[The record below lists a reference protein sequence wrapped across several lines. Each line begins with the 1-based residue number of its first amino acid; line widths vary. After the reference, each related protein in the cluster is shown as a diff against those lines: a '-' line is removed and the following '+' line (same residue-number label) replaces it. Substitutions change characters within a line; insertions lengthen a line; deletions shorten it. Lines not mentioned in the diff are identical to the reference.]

1 MRKLQKLAVAA
12 VALTLIGSM
21 SLGALAEDETEKAGQ
36 VKKTVQAGEQE
47 TEQSSETG
55 VATAAEMVTP
65 EEVVE
70 DWMVPITADELNDG
84 VYEIEVA
91 CSSSMFKI
99 DKCELTVADG
109 EMSAVMTMNGT
120 GYLYLFMGTGEEA
133 VKAEE
138 EDYIPFVENED
149 GQHTYEVPVEALDA
163 GIDCAAFSKRK
174 EQWYDRTL
182 VFLASSLP
190 EGARKEQ
197 EMTTV
202 EELALADGTYLIEAT
217 LEGGSGKTTVASP
230 AKLTVENGEATA
242 EIIFSSPYYDYVL
255 LGEEKFE
262 PVNEEGDSTFL
273 LPVKGFDYQMAI
285 TADTIAMSTPHE
297 IDYHLYLDSATI
309 KEE

>member
-1 MRKLQKLAVAA
+1 MRKLQKLAAAA

-21 SLGALAEDETEKAGQ
+21 SLGALAEDETEKAGS
-36 VKKTVQAGEQE
+36 VKETVQVGEQE

-91 CSSSMFKI
+91 SSSSMFKI

-133 VKAEE
+133 VKASED
-138 EDYIPFVENED
+138 DYIPFVENED

-190 EGARKEQ
+190 EDARREQ

-202 EELALADGTYLIEAT
+202 EDLALADGTYLIDVV
-217 LEGGSGKTTVASP
+217 LEGGSGKTTVTSP
-230 AKLTVENGEATA
+230 AKLSVENGEATA

-297 IDYHLYLDSATI
+297 IDYHLSFDSASIT
-309 KEE
+309 EE

>member
-1 MRKLQKLAVAA
+1 MRKLQKLAAA
-12 VALTLIGSM
+12 VIAAALIGSM
-21 SLGALAEDETEKAGQ
+21 SLAALAEDETEKVGQ
-36 VKKTVQAGEQE
+36 AAEQE
-47 TEQSSETG
+47 TEQASEAG

-91 CSSSMFKI
+91 SSSSMFKI

-109 EMSAVMTMNGT
+109 EMTAVMTMNGT

-133 VKAEE
+133 VDAPE

-190 EGARKEQ
+190 EDAREEQ

-202 EELALADGTYLIEAT
+202 EELALADGTYLIDVV
-217 LEGGSGKTTVASP
+217 LEGGSGKTTVTSP

-255 LGEEKFE
+255 VGEEKFE

-273 LPVKGFDYQMAI
+273 IPVKGFDYPMAI

-297 IDYHLYLDSATI
+297 IDYHLSFDSTTI
-309 KEE
+309 TEE

>member
-1 MRKLQKLAVAA
+1 MRKLHRLTAA
-12 VALTLIGSM
+12 AIAATLIGSM
-21 SLGALAEDETEKAGQ
+21 SLVTMAEDETEMTA
-36 VKKTVQAGEQE
+36 QATAAAEQA
-47 TEQSSETG
+47 TEQSTETG

-91 CSSSMFKI
+91 SSSSMFKI
-99 DKCELTVADG
+99 DKCELTVANG

-133 VKAEE
+133 VKASED
-138 EDYIPFVENED
+138 DYIPFVENED

-190 EGARKEQ
+190 ENARREQ

-202 EELALADGTYLIEAT
+202 EDLALADGTYLVDVA
-217 LEGGSGKTTVASP
+217 LEGGSGKTTVTSP

-255 LGEEKFE
+255 VGEEKLE

-273 LPVKGFDYQMAI
+273 IPVKGFDYRMAI
-285 TADTIAMSTPHE
+285 TADTVAMSTPHE
-297 IDYHLYLDSATI
+297 IDYHLCFDSATI
-309 KEE
+309 AEE

>member
-1 MRKLQKLAVAA
+1 MRKLQKLAAAAA
-12 VALTLIGSM
+12 VLALIGSM
-21 SLGALAEDETEKAGQ
+21 SLGALAEDETEKLSQMEETA
-36 VKKTVQAGEQE
+36 QAAEQE
-47 TEQSSETG
+47 TEQSSEAG

-70 DWMVPITADELNDG
+70 DWMVPITADQLNDG
-84 VYEIEVA
+84 AYEIEVA
-91 CSSSMFKI
+91 SSSSMFKI

-133 VKAEE
+133 VKAQE

-190 EGARKEQ
+190 EDARKEQ

-202 EELALADGTYLIEAT
+202 EDLALADGEYLVEVA

-255 LGEEKFE
+255 LGDEKFE

-273 LPVKGFDYQMAI
+273 IPVKGFDYQMAI

-297 IDYHLYLDSATI
+297 IDYHLCFDSATI
-309 KEE
+309 AEE

>member
-1 MRKLQKLAVAA
+1 MRKLQKFAA
-12 VALTLIGSM
+12 AAAALTLIGTM
-21 SLGALAEDETEKAGQ
+21 SLGAFAEDETEK
-36 VKKTVQAGEQE
+36 VSQAEETAQAVEQE
-47 TEQSSETG
+47 TEQATETG

-70 DWMVPITADELNDG
+70 DWMVPITAEELNDG

-91 CSSSMFKI
+91 SSSSMFKI

-120 GYLYLFMGTGEEA
+120 GYLYLFMGTGEDA
-133 VKAEE
+133 VKASE

-190 EGARKEQ
+190 EDARKEQ

-202 EELALADGTYLIEAT
+202 EDLALADGTYLVEAA

-230 AKLTVENGEATA
+230 AKLTVADGEATV
-242 EIIFSSPYYDYVL
+242 EIVFSSPYYDYVL
-255 LGEEKFE
+255 VGEEKFE
-262 PVNEEGDSTFL
+262 PVNEEGDSTFVI
-273 LPVKGFDYQMAI
+273 PVKGFDYPMAL
-285 TADTIAMSTPHE
+285 TADTVAMSTPHE
-297 IDYHLYLDSATI
+297 IDYHLNLDSATI
-309 KEE
+309 AQE